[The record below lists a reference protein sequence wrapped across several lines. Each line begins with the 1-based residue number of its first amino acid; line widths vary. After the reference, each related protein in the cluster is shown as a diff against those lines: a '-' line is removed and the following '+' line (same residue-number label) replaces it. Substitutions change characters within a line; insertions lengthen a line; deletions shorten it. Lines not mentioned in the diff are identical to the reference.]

1 MVSLSLRQYVCEV
14 KIKLFKNVVYL
25 AFDTNW
31 NSKVRQCYS
40 MIHGLEG
47 KQIIRR
53 NVNNFCRAVGANSK
67 ILISLSRNKF
77 V

>member
-1 MVSLSLRQYVCEV
+1 M
-14 KIKLFKNVVYL
+14 KPFKNVVYL

-40 MIHGLEG
+40 VIHGLEG

-53 NVNNFCRAVGANSK
+53 NVDNFCRTVGANSK
-67 ILISLSRNKF
+67 MLISLTRNKLF
-77 V
+77 